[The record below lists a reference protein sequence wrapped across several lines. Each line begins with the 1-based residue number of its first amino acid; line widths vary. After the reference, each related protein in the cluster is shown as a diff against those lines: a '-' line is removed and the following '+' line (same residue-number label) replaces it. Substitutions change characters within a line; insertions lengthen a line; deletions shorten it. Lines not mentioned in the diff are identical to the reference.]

1 MADLELQ
8 TWYCEKCKRTMSIDQ
23 FYQSNNT
30 TKYPDRYLNQCKKC
44 LTMHVDNWNPDTFL
58 WILQEIDVPYVS
70 DEWNKLLAKY
80 SHDRSGITGLT
91 IIGRYLS
98 KMKLKQWKNFRW
110 SDNEYLQELHN
121 HQIEEA
127 MKRQGYDGAQIDEVI
142 KKATFSI
149 PDKPLEEP
157 SYAEPASEF
166 AASGDEDYFNEQ
178 YGDDGGIGE
187 ELTDEDRLY
196 LRVKW
201 GKGYRPEEW
210 VWLEKLYSEMM
221 ESYDIQFAGHVDI
234 LKMVCK
240 ASLKSNQLLDIG
252 DIEGAQKAVKMYDAL
267 MRSGN
272 FTAVQNK
279 EDNSEGID
287 SIGQLVAICEK
298 DGFIPRYYV
307 DQPKDKVDRVIEDM
321 QQYTHDLVT
330 EELGL
335 GNLIENAIKSLQ
347 MEQESIKSS
356 AETTEQD
363 EEDKLFD
370 YEQPVM
376 TDEDYI
382 DFQQFEETLTNED
395 IQQLVEEMEDEE
407 ENVE

>member
-1 MADLELQ
+1 
-8 TWYCEKCKRTMSIDQ
+8 
-23 FYQSNNT
+23 
-30 TKYPDRYLNQCKKC
+30 
-44 LTMHVDNWNPDTFL
+44 
-58 WILQEIDVPYVS
+58 
-70 DEWNKLLAKY
+70 
-80 SHDRSGITGLT
+80 
-91 IIGRYLS
+91 
-98 KMKLKQWKNFRW
+98 
-110 SDNEYLQELHN
+110 
-121 HQIEEA
+121 
-127 MKRQGYDGAQIDEVI
+127 
-142 KKATFSI
+142 
-149 PDKPLEEP
+149 
-157 SYAEPASEF
+157 
-166 AASGDEDYFNEQ
+166 
-178 YGDDGGIGE
+178 
-187 ELTDEDRLY
+187 
-196 LRVKW
+196 
-201 GKGYRPEEW
+201 
-210 VWLEKLYSEMM
+210 
-221 ESYDIQFAGHVDI
+221 
-234 LKMVCK
+234 
-240 ASLKSNQLLDIG
+240 
-252 DIEGAQKAVKMYDAL
+252 MYDAL

-347 MEQESIKSS
+347 IEQESIKSS
-356 AETTEQD
+356 AETTEKD

>member
-187 ELTDEDRLY
+187 ELTDDDRLY

-252 DIEGAQKAVKMYDAL
+252 DRL
-267 MRSGN
+267 
-272 FTAVQNK
+272 F
-279 EDNSEGID
+279 
-287 SIGQLVAICEK
+287 
-298 DGFIPRYYV
+298 YV
-307 DQPKDKVDRVIEDM
+307 PF
-321 QQYTHDLVT
+321 
-330 EELGL
+330 
-335 GNLIENAIKSLQ
+335 
-347 MEQESIKSS
+347 
-356 AETTEQD
+356 
-363 EEDKLFD
+363 KLS
-370 YEQPVM
+370 
-376 TDEDYI
+376 
-382 DFQQFEETLTNED
+382 
-395 IQQLVEEMEDEE
+395 
-407 ENVE
+407 